1 MPASSPG
8 NMGGSVREPALSVAL
23 WLSWGAVL
31 GAVTCAVALL
41 LQQTEL
47 QSLRREVSRLQQR
60 SGAPSQKRG
69 ECPWQSLWEQVSK
82 GGGETWG
89 EGGMAKG
96 SQGPQSATFQVGA
109 RGSPGF
115 GSQRNSHSRKID
127 CYRLILLVARTPW
140 KGVSAQSRGLGQ
152 VQKSELFLALG
163 RAGDEGCLRPL
174 CL

>member
-89 EGGMAKG
+89 EGGMAEG
-96 SQGPQSATFQVGA
+96 SQGLSVCNISSRCKRQPWIRKSREQPFQED
-109 RGSPGF
+109 RLLQIDTSCSKNTLQ
-115 GSQRNSHSRKID
+115 GSQ
-127 CYRLILLVARTPW
+127 CPEQGPRT
-140 KGVSAQSRGLGQ
+140 GA
-152 VQKSELFLALG
+152 EI
-163 RAGDEGCLRPL
+163 
-174 CL
+174 